1 MAFGVLYDFTGNSNV
16 SKVIKAADMV
26 KQPWFL
32 NAVNTT
38 EPVDLFMLIGHNPV
52 RPTVSSSTF
61 KTVFNAIRA
70 AKPDTPI
77 QIFGGHTH
85 IRDFAVYDDKTTALE
100 SGRYCETLG
109 WLAMSGIKTGVNYT
123 GEANPCGVPNPTM
136 KAKSVGNSTAS
147 AGLVSSTSASNL
159 TYFRRY
165 LDWNRQTFEFH
176 AAGSQSKAFDV
187 QQGKA
192 VTAEIDAARNVL
204 NLTSLYGCA
213 PATWCLSCAPFGSSG
228 NIYSLLST
236 ALSATVINQTRSTIP
251 RLIILNTGSVRF
263 DLVEGPFTV
272 DSSYIVN
279 PFTDAFQY
287 LPNVSYAMASVSF
300 LKVDNGVS
308 MLKSHSKSQ
317 ASSTKV
323 LTSSVTSRA
332 ETLGF
337 HSLTRR

>member
-1 MAFGVLYDFTGNSNV
+1 MAFGVLFDFTGNSNV
-16 SKVIKAADMV
+16 SRVFKAADMV

-32 NAVNTT
+32 NAINTT

-52 RPTVSSSTF
+52 RPTVSTSTF

-70 AKPDTPI
+70 ARPDTPV

-109 WLAMSGIKTGVNYT
+109 WLAMSGIKTGANYT
-123 GEANPCGVPNPTM
+123 GEVTPCGVPTPSMPARIVTNTTYT
-136 KAKSVGNSTAS
+136 GLNSS
-147 AGLVSSTSASNL
+147 KSASNL

-176 AAGSQSKAFDV
+176 AVGSQVKTFDV
-187 QQGKA
+187 QQGRA

-204 NLTSLYGCA
+204 NLTSLYGCS
-213 PATWCLSCAPFGSSG
+213 PATWCMTCAPFGSSG
-228 NIYSLLST
+228 NIYTLLST
-236 ALSATVINQTRSTIP
+236 ALSAVVINQTRSTIP

-263 DLVEGPFTV
+263 DLVKGPFTYDGKSTQTRTETLKLTCIA
-272 DSSYIVN
+272 DSFIVN

-287 LPNVSYAMASVSF
+287 LPNVPYSMASVGHLSKNDCLF
-300 LKVDNGVS
+300 
-308 MLKSHSKSQ
+308 MLTCHSK
-317 ASSTKV
+317 
-323 LTSSVTSRA
+323 
-332 ETLGF
+332 
-337 HSLTRR
+337 